1 MPDFDVIVVGGGP
14 AGVISA
20 LKCSQLGLNALL
32 IEQGDRGRHKPCG
45 GVLTPAC
52 VEILQETLK
61 THLPQTVTCSPR
73 TLGLYYVP
81 PRGRRDGGRV
91 KNYELLNVNRDLLDS
106 WLLSYA
112 MRSGVE
118 VWTHT
123 KFFEVRKLKPIEV
136 LITKNNRVTKMTTK
150 YLIGA
155 DGVYS
160 RVRRQ
165 LRNGTKLMTVTILQ
179 EYCHGEGEFEDCF
192 YMFFRESISPTYSYL
207 IPKDGLY
214 VIGVGLP
221 RNYPIAISEAL
232 NNFKNWL
239 SEDFA
244 FKLLASKRKETWA
257 IPYGSTFT
265 GVENIILVGDAAG
278 FCNALSGEGIRL
290 AVESGI
296 AVGEAIQDAVSTNG
310 SLALAY
316 AQHVDELTSFV
327 RRTYRFAIS
336 LTDERRE
343 EFIKSELARLPL
355 GWH

>member
-45 GVLTPAC
+45 GVLTPTC
-52 VEILQETLK
+52 VETLQETLK
-61 THLPQTVTCSPR
+61 TQLPQTVTCSPR

-81 PRGRRDGGRV
+81 PNGRREGGRV
-91 KNYELLNVNRDLLDS
+91 RNYKLLNINRDLLDS

-112 MRSGVE
+112 IRSGVE
-118 VWTHT
+118 VWTRA
-123 KFFEVRKLKPIEV
+123 KFLDVRKSKPIEV
-136 LITKNNRVTKMTTK
+136 LIMKNNHVAKMTTK

-165 LRNGTKLMTVTILQ
+165 LRNRSKSRTITILQ
-179 EYCHGEGEFEDCF
+179 EYCHAEGEFEDCF

-214 VIGVGLP
+214 LIGVGLP

-232 NNFKNWL
+232 TNFKNWL
-239 SEDFA
+239 SEDFV
-244 FKLLASKRKETWA
+244 FKLLSSKRKETWA

-265 GVENIILVGDAAG
+265 GIENIILVGDAAG

-296 AVGEAIQDAVSTNG
+296 AAGEAVQDAMSTNTP
-310 SLALAY
+310 LALTY
-316 AQHVDELTSFV
+316 AQHVDELTSFIHQ
-327 RRTYRFAIS
+327 TYKFAIS

-343 EFIKSELARLPL
+343 EFIKSELARLSL
-355 GWH
+355 R